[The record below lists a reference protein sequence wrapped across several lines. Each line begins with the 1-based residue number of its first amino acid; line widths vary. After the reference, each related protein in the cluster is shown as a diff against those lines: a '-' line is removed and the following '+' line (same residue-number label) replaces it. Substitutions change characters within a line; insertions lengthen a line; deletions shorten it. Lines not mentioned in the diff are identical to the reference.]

1 MRIVLGKDF
10 FDAKHGKST
19 PVLYDSSE
27 LVNGHVLLVGA
38 SGMGKSHTLRRMM
51 DQANRAK
58 ERVRFHVFD
67 VHGDL
72 HIDGASVVQFS
83 EQAPYGLNP
92 LRVNPDPDY
101 GGVRKCVQAFI
112 RTVNQASTTALGVK
126 QESVLRNLLFD
137 VFRDYGFFQDDP
149 STWGVNEYEKRLV
162 GGVSDNRLYLEVP
175 LAEKDEAKAF
185 GARWDPD
192 RKHWWVHTHLYKG
205 ELRRWPP
212 AYKERAY
219 PTVLDVAR
227 YAKRLYEERF
237 LGSDQAAV
245 RALGQLNRKAQ
256 ALQRRI
262 LDAAKLRRF
271 DGYDDES
278 DEELDAAR
286 QKALEAFENYVNA
299 VRTGHELE
307 SLLKYDSADVLK
319 SVADRLDN
327 LNASGVFKSAVPPFD
342 DKASVWRYKLN
353 PLSTEEK
360 KMFVLFTLYDIFNRA
375 MQRGETAGVVEVV
388 VLDELATYTSSAD
401 DDSGEG
407 IIGVIAREA
416 RKFGLALW
424 AATQSPANV
433 PESLVSSTATKII
446 LGIDEMYWPAAVSKM
461 RIEAKQLEWI
471 KAHESMAVQMKKKG
485 ALKNRWWWVVL

>member
-1 MRIVLGKDF
+1 M
-10 FDAKHGKST
+10 
-19 PVLYDSSE
+19 LYDSNE

-38 SGMGKSHTLRRMM
+38 SGVGKSHTLRRMM
-51 DQANRAK
+51 SQARLQG

-72 HIDGASVVQFS
+72 HIEDASVVQFS

-112 RTVNQASTTALGVK
+112 RIVNQASTTALGVK

-137 VFRDYGFFQDDP
+137 VFKDFGFFQNEP
-149 STWGVNEYEKRLV
+149 GTWCVNEYEKRLV
-162 GGVSDNRLYLEVP
+162 SGGGDNRLYLEVP
-175 LAEKDEAKAF
+175 LAEKDKAKAF

-192 RKHWWVHTHLYKG
+192 KKHWWVPVHLYKG
-205 ELRRWPP
+205 ELRGWPP
-212 AYKERAY
+212 AYKERTY
-219 PTVLDVAR
+219 PTVLDVAH

-245 RALGQLNRKAQ
+245 RALGHLNRKAQ

-262 LDAAKLRRF
+262 LDASKLRRI
-271 DGYDDES
+271 DGYDADMNDDLE
-278 DEELDAAR
+278 AAR
-286 QKALEAFENYVNA
+286 KKALEAFEHYLNA
-299 VRTGHELE
+299 IRTGQELD

-327 LNASGVFKSAVPPFD
+327 VNASGVFKCAAPPFD
-342 DKASVWRYKLN
+342 DKAGVWRYKLN

-360 KMFVLFTLYDIFNRA
+360 KMFVLFTLHDIFNRA
-375 MQRGETAGVVEVV
+375 MQRGETPGVVEVV

-401 DDSGEG
+401 DDNGEG

-416 RKFGLALW
+416 RKFGLAMW

-461 RIEAKQLEWI
+461 RIETKQLEWV